1 MNGHIQ
7 LNLPLEELEDMNILM
22 EPYLNYLWMIL
33 SMPNGRQKYMIVM
46 S

>member
-7 LNLPLEELEDMNILM
+7 SILPLEELEDMNILM
-22 EPYLNYLWMIL
+22 EPYLNYLWMTL
-33 SMPNGRQKYMIVM
+33 RMPNGRQKYMIVM